1 MILLQEVNSQV
12 KLMSSEFSEY
22 DVIQE
27 KDVTFCLR
35 EFKAILGF
43 QDALSLPLHLYL
55 GDERYLFLNLTI
67 DVLNKSNLISP
78 TLTQ

>member
-1 MILLQEVNSQV
+1 
-12 KLMSSEFSEY
+12 MSNEFSEY

-55 GDERYLFLNLTI
+55 GDERYLFLNLTV
-67 DVLNKSNLISP
+67 DVLNLSNTDNKSKLIST
-78 TLTQ
+78 TLIRNEW